1 MRDKEDRAKLGEK
14 EGKENGVAH
23 PRTTQNGKRKGK
35 KKERKEKGVGSWI
48 GPTRWA
54 ITWAC

>member
-14 EGKENGVAH
+14 EAKENGVAH

-35 KKERKEKGVGSWI
+35 KKEKKGEG
-48 GPTRWA
+48 GGQLDWA
-54 ITWAC
+54 D